1 MPRKQKSKN
10 NNSEDTFSSD
20 HFLRSINIEFDAEY
34 PERIEH
40 FFPTTK
46 SIRLLKAI
54 LGKEQER
61 SFFIIA
67 PYGSGKSLTAT
78 YALHLI
84 ENRGISSEILGT
96 IGSRLLKADK
106 ELGEFALRRKR
117 EKGRGLVIPLHGYCS
132 NISESL
138 KASTLQA
145 MGRHKLG
152 RESRPLEEIPCS
164 TIEEAIDFLRMVKKI
179 AQSKKLDRI
188 AIVWD
193 EFGRNIEKLLSDGQ
207 SSRLN
212 EVQLLAEFAS
222 RVKNL
227 PIVISLIMHQGL
239 LNYASN
245 VPQSIRSEWV
255 KIEGRFRS
263 LQYVDDSKEI
273 YQLIS
278 EVVSHR
284 RDSSALT
291 KKELKDLTDETAG
304 LKIFKD
310 FKKGEIKVL
319 VENSYPIHPIT
330 LYLLPRISAR
340 VAQNERT
347 LFSFLYS
354 RDFKKTIYP
363 HELYDYFSN
372 DMRVDTTTGGT
383 YKQWL
388 ETQSALSKTEGDE
401 TSEIILKTTCLLGLG
416 TVGERSK
423 AGRDLL
429 LYSLKGIDQ
438 SKNLEVAVDKLI
450 EKKLLLYRRHNDE
463 VSVWHGTDLDLRGR
477 LAEEKNRTKDQFDLV
492 AFLAKEV
499 PPKVWYPVEYNSDFN
514 IRRYLTGEYQLLP
527 EFLKYLRFE
536 GVVKDLPA
544 AEDGK
549 IVYLISEDRDDIKEA
564 MSAAKESQ
572 ALDRLV
578 FVVPNEPLPISEAAH
593 EIWCLENMRTDSK
606 LIGIDP
612 LVSQEIQQMIDDAWG
627 HLQKLLD
634 RLLRPNKGGSNWFNK
649 GEEMKVHS
657 SSDLRRS
664 LSRVMADV
672 YPLTPKLNNE
682 VIVRKRPTQVMVN
695 ARKKLLMAILERSGQ
710 NDLGLEGFWAD
721 VSLYRTILLNTGM
734 YKNFSSERWGYAS
747 PEDIQDN
754 GLKAVWKL
762 MSDFFTVPR
771 PSKNPKQLFNEM
783 MKPPFGIRAGVIPIL
798 FAAGLKAFPSAI
810 SITRDGE
817 YITDIVPSEIE
828 QLCRQPDRYRII
840 VLDLKKNEQTYLK
853 EIYNLFGAI
862 ENNEV
867 ASTDLIR
874 LCFDALDAWKN
885 QLPKAAFVTE
895 DISKETLKFQK
906 LLQGTCDPVQ
916 LIFTEIPDLLNVN
929 RSQVDKLIMG
939 IREMKNEL
947 ELVVSKY
954 RKSAMNSLQRVLG
967 FVGSKS
973 EGNLVL
979 AKKWASCF
987 SESFIDKLNDGVA
1000 KGLITRLMIDYED
1013 DKALLESLSSLLVGK
1028 SFSRWDDAT
1037 VAQFDRELTDVVH
1050 RVEETALC
1058 SQEDLGNNSLAS
1070 TGLENL
1076 ISGRI
1081 RELFGRLIKVVGEEE
1096 AGKIVAKIKD
1106 SHALNQKK

>member
-1 MPRKQKSKN
+1 M
-10 NNSEDTFSSD
+10 
-20 HFLRSINIEFDAEY
+20 
-34 PERIEH
+34 
-40 FFPTTK
+40 
-46 SIRLLKAI
+46 LKAV
-54 LGKEQER
+54 
-61 SFFIIA
+61 S
-67 PYGSGKSLTAT
+67 
-78 YALHLI
+78 
-84 ENRGISSEILGT
+84 
-96 IGSRLLKADK
+96 SRLLKANK
-106 ELGEFALRRKR
+106 ELGEFASRRQKS
-117 EKGRGLVIPLHGYCS
+117 KSKGLVIPLHGYCA

-138 KASTLQA
+138 KASTLLA

-152 RESRPLEEIPCS
+152 RSTGSLENMPCS
-164 TIEEAIDFLRMVKKI
+164 NIEEAIDFLRQVKKI
-179 AQSKKLDRI
+179 AKSNKLDRI
-188 AIVWD
+188 AIIWD
-193 EFGRNIEKLLSDGQ
+193 EFGRNIEKLLSEGQ
-207 SSRLN
+207 SSQLN

-278 EVVSHR
+278 EVVAHR
-284 RDSSALT
+284 RGPSTLT
-291 KKELKDLTDETAG
+291 QKELKDLSNETAK
-304 LKIFKD
+304 LKIFKE
-310 FKKGEIKVL
+310 FKKGELKELI
-319 VENSYPIHPIT
+319 ENSYPIHPIT

-354 RDFKKTIYP
+354 MDIKTTIYP
-363 HELYDYFSN
+363 NDLYDYFSN
-372 DMRVDTTTGGT
+372 DMRVDTSTGGT

-388 ETQSALSKTEGDE
+388 ETQSALSKTDGDE
-401 TSEIILKTTCLLGLG
+401 ILEAILKTTCLLGLG

-429 LYSLKGIDQ
+429 LYSLSGFDQ
-438 SKNLEVAVDKLI
+438 HKRLEVAIDKLI

-477 LAEEKNRTKDQFDLV
+477 LAEEKNRTRDQFDLI
-492 AFLAKEV
+492 AFLTKEV
-499 PPKVWYPVEYNSDFN
+499 PPPVWYPVEHNSDFN
-514 IRRYLTGEYQLLP
+514 IRRYLTGGYKLLP
-527 EFLKYLRFE
+527 EFLKCLKFE
-536 GVVKDLPA
+536 GVFKELPVT
-544 AEDGK
+544 EDGE
-549 IVYLISEDRDDIKEA
+549 IIYLISEDRDEIKEA
-564 MSAAKESQ
+564 TSAAKEIQ
-572 ALDRLV
+572 ALDRLI
-578 FVVPNEPLPISEAAH
+578 FAVPREPLPIFEAAH

-612 LVSQEIQQMIDDAWG
+612 LVSQEIQQMIDDAWS

-634 RLLRPNKGGSNWFNK
+634 RLLKPTHRGSRWFNQGK
-649 GEEMKVHS
+649 EMEVHS
-657 SSDLRRS
+657 SSELRKS
-664 LSRVMADV
+664 LSKVMNDV
-672 YPLTPKLNNE
+672 YSLTPKLNNE
-682 VIVRKRPTQVMVN
+682 VIIRKKPTAVMVN

-710 NDLGLEGFWAD
+710 KDFGLEGFWPD
-721 VSLYRTILLNTGM
+721 VSLYRTILLNTGL
-734 YKNFSSERWGYAS
+734 YKNFAAERWGFTA
-747 PEDIQDN
+747 PNDVQDK
-754 GLKAVWKL
+754 GLQAVWQIL
-762 MSDFFTVPR
+762 SDFFTVPG
-771 PSKNPKQLFNEM
+771 PSKNPKHLFHEL
-783 MKPPFGIRAGVIPIL
+783 MKPPYGVRAGVIPIL

-810 SITRDGE
+810 SMTRDGE

-828 QLCRQPDRYRII
+828 QLSRQPDRYRII

-853 EIYNLFGAI
+853 EIYKLFGAI

-895 DISKETLKFQK
+895 DVSREALKFQT

-916 LIFTEIPDLLNVN
+916 LIFKEIPKLLGVS
-929 RSQVDKLIMG
+929 RSQVKKLITG
-939 IREMKNEL
+939 IKELKIEL

-954 RKSAMNSLQRVLG
+954 RQSAMNSLQRVLG

-987 SESFIDKLNDGVA
+987 SENFIEKLNDGVA

-1013 DKALLESLSSLLVGK
+1013 DNALLESLSSLLVGK

-1050 RVEETALC
+1050 RVEEMALS
-1058 SQEDLGNNSLAS
+1058 SQEDLGDSTLAS
-1070 TGLENL
+1070 AGLENL

-1081 RELFGRLIKVVGEEE
+1081 KELFGRLVNVVGEEE
-1096 AGKIVAKIKD
+1096 AERIVAKIKD
-1106 SHALNQKK
+1106 SHAINQ